1 MPLNNGTPVETGFG
15 IPRRECLND
24 AGFGLGFA
32 RKPSLKPTLPNSI
45 MPSMNEHP
53 VTTRVT
59 GCLET
64 KHQNQ
69 KSTPARSFK
78 A

>member
-32 RKPSLKPTLPNSI
+32 GKPSLKPTCPNRI
-45 MPSMNEHP
+45 NHAVNE
-53 VTTRVT
+53 
-59 GCLET
+59 
-64 KHQNQ
+64 
-69 KSTPARSFK
+69 
-78 A
+78 